1 MQYPWLNEVVF
12 GNTLKSYVLFVG
24 ILVLGLI
31 LKNLF
36 SRIIS
41 KLLFSVFKRFYTE
54 SNPVKFL
61 ELLLSPIKFLITLM
75 VLYLAINQLDYPINE
90 IIFRRVTYV
99 DKVQKLYTITLT
111 EVLDKVFIFL
121 IILAALQIILRIVD
135 FIAHV
140 FQYKASLTSSKL
152 DDQMVPFLKELSK
165 IVIIVISVFVMMG
178 LVFNLNVAPIVA
190 GLGIGGLA
198 IALAAQDTLQNL
210 LGSFTIFADKPFI
223 VGDLIRVAGYD
234 AVVEKVGF
242 RSTLLRTLD
251 KTLVIIPNKKMIDS
265 PVENL
270 TLRNLRRVEFSIGLT
285 YDTSSDVMKSIAEDI
300 KNYIDKDVNTSND
313 TIVIFDTFNNSSLDI
328 KILYYIQIVE
338 YDQYMKIKND
348 INYKVM
354 EIVQNRKAQFAF
366 PTSTVI
372 HQNKEI

>member
-90 IIFRRVTYV
+90 IIFRRVAYV

-178 LVFNLNVAPIVA
+178 SVFNLNVLTIVA

-285 YDTSSDVMKSIAEDI
+285 YDTRSDVMKSIAEDI

-372 HQNKEI
+372 HQNKEV

>member
-1 MQYPWLNEVVF
+1 MQYPWLNEVFF
-12 GNTLKSYVLFVG
+12 GNTLKSYVLFFG

-54 SNPVKFL
+54 SKPEKFL

-242 RSTLLRTLD
+242 RSTLLRTID

-372 HQNKEI
+372 HQNKEV